1 MPHYAP
7 WKPSSIPCS
16 TLLQVL
22 VFFFHYLLLHVY
34 TYLFLNVTCS
44 TYIISLEFVFRAECH
59 CILSDRLAWRE
70 LNTSPRSPAP
80 SVNTNKCH
88 LFSVSLSHLSFW
100 SGTMFVETFLTYCWS
115 MIYLGRVYST
125 IGKVILWSFFFKRKE
140 WASQWAAFLHVL
152 LFSVCFQVP
161 TLSSCSALTQWWTV
175 T

>member
-1 MPHYAP
+1 MPHYAS

-22 VFFFHYLLLHVY
+22 GFFFHYLLLHVY

-125 IGKVILWSFFFKRKE
+125 IGKVILWSFFFLREKTEQVSEQHSSMFFSSVSAFKFLP
-140 WASQWAAFLHVL
+140 WALAL
-152 LFSVCFQVP
+152 L
-161 TLSSCSALTQWWTV
+161 
-175 T
+175 